1 LILRHHPDTAAFK
14 PPPYEYEYDRLPLDL
29 ILGDA
34 AVRKALFS
42 LTDITVIRDQWKP
55 ELETFKTAS
64 KAWYLYG

>member
-1 LILRHHPDTAAFK
+1 
-14 PPPYEYEYDRLPLDL
+14 LDL

-34 AVRKALFS
+34 AVRKDLCS